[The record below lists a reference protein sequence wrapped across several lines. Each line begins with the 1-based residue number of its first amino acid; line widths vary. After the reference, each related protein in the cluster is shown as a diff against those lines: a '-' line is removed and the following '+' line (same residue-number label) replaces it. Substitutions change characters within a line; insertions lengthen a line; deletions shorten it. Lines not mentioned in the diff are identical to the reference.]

1 MAREWL
7 KELRKKHKY
16 SQQFMAEQLGISR
29 QYYCFVELGIRK
41 DTLDMKMAAKL
52 AKIFKL
58 SLDRINKFESQRG

>member
-41 DTLDMKMAAKL
+41 DTLDMKMASKL

>member
-7 KELRKKHKY
+7 RELRKKHNY
-16 SQQFMAEQLGISR
+16 SQQYMAEQLGITR

-58 SLDRINKFESQRG
+58 SLDRINKLDTERG